1 MLCHSWRLKGMS
13 RWCFS
18 SHAEIQISYRDYH
31 QHQLYEN
38 LMYLFEFIWFYM
50 YICTQTYA
58 RTYIHYIFIHIVSS
72 ASPLARSRR
81 GTPSDP
87 PRQELF
93 GSSEV
98 SQNTAQIKT
107 TNIVIIYQLKKKKHD
122 LENPEP
128 GHMSNR
134 EFHCNVKSG
143 FINHTFIEYGGSL
156 QNRDKKCYLIDLNW

>member
-1 MLCHSWRLKGMS
+1 
-13 RWCFS
+13 
-18 SHAEIQISYRDYH
+18 
-31 QHQLYEN
+31 
-38 LMYLFEFIWFYM
+38 M

-107 TNIVIIYQLKKKKHD
+107 TNIVIIYQLKKKTRFGK
-122 LENPEP
+122 P
-128 GHMSNR
+128 GTRAHV
-134 EFHCNVKSG
+134 ESG
-143 FINHTFIEYGGSL
+143 VSL
-156 QNRDKKCYLIDLNW
+156 QCQVRIYKPYVY